1 MPLKRAMPLSTQR
14 YAVAGDT
21 VTPIALT
28 EYQLEQIKLTTS
40 ALPLEQRDAFLQTV
54 AGLIQSRPGDGEV
67 YRACTAAAKAV
78 RYDSMQC
85 EAI

>member
-1 MPLKRAMPLSTQR
+1 MPLSMR
-14 YAVAGDT
+14 AVASDSMS
-21 VTPIALT
+21 PIALT
-28 EYQLEQIKLTTS
+28 EDQLEQIKLTAS
-40 ALPLEQRDAFLQTV
+40 VLPLEQRDAFLQTV
-54 AGLIQSRPGDGEV
+54 AGLIRSRPCGGEV